1 MFAPTSQHTK
11 SSHGG
16 GPQASASGEGC
27 IEKAGNKISRLDWSE
42 PRLTTTASSAVGL
55 QGVSGNCA
63 TVCPKQRKIEGEG
76 MLNDNGSEGKVGV

>member
-27 IEKAGNKISRLDWSE
+27 IKKAGNKISRLDWSE

-63 TVCPKQRKIEGEG
+63 QNKEKKEGDG
-76 MLNDNGSEGKVGV
+76 MLNDNGSEEKAGV